1 MVGWCQGFKQIQMY
15 PWIQIQIWAQTDFLL
30 KGYNKMHP
38 KSEVAKNEVKK
49 KKGYKTPPKKI
60 ISSTAGPLCHRAVL
74 LALLAGFVFRERSVT
89 ERW

>member
-1 MVGWCQGFKQIQMY
+1 MIELDSKVLISTF
-15 PWIQIQIWAQTDFLL
+15 
-30 KGYNKMHP
+30 NKMHP

-49 KKGYKTPPKKI
+49 KKGAKPPKNFF
-60 ISSTAGPLCHRAVL
+60 ISSTAGPLCHREVL